1 MNVLYL
7 LSATHMGGATLS
19 ALTLIK
25 GLKERGFNV
34 TAVIPNADPAFEK
47 LLADITGKH
56 YIVGMSFRAYPRLN
70 CFADYVKWGYRL
82 VKMLVRQAVS
92 SKQLQ
97 RIIRDERIDLVHT
110 NVGPLVCGY
119 DACRKLGVPHV
130 WHIREYGKPDFNI
143 RMFPSRDD
151 FRKHL
156 RNSYVITITNA
167 LLEYN
172 RLDGHPGA
180 RVVYNGVRSKYDTRL
195 SGRREDYFLC
205 ASRVSPEKGF
215 EQTIRTFARFHSANP
230 GYRLR
235 IMGLYKPD
243 YKTKLC
249 GLADAL
255 GVGSAVLFE
264 DYTSNISQ
272 YMSEARALL
281 VASPNEG
288 FGRMTAEAAFAGCL
302 VIGKNTAGTKEIMDI
317 TGGFRFITD
326 DEMLDAMTAVSRL
339 SEDEYLR
346 MASASQREAVSFFSE
361 EEYLERVSGIYESAV
376 AGVSP
381 AVRR

>member
-1 MNVLYL
+1 
-7 LSATHMGGATLS
+7 
-19 ALTLIK
+19 
-25 GLKERGFNV
+25 
-34 TAVIPNADPAFEK
+34 
-47 LLADITGKH
+47 
-56 YIVGMSFRAYPRLN
+56 
-70 CFADYVKWGYRL
+70 
-82 VKMLVRQAVS
+82 
-92 SKQLQ
+92 
-97 RIIRDERIDLVHT
+97 
-110 NVGPLVCGY
+110 
-119 DACRKLGVPHV
+119 
-130 WHIREYGKPDFNI
+130 
-143 RMFPSRDD
+143 
-151 FRKHL
+151 
-156 RNSYVITITNA
+156 
-167 LLEYN
+167 
-172 RLDGHPGA
+172 
-180 RVVYNGVRSKYDTRL
+180 
-195 SGRREDYFLC
+195 
-205 ASRVSPEKGF
+205 
-215 EQTIRTFARFHSANP
+215 
-230 GYRLR
+230 
-235 IMGLYKPD
+235 MGLYKPD

-255 GVGSAVLFE
+255 GVGSAVLIE